1 MPKARPSVLR
11 QLNAI
16 GAALTVV
23 LTCAAASAGETLDR
37 VLAAKTLVL
46 AVDEEYPP
54 FASRNHAGEL
64 RGFDIDVA
72 RALAGRLGVTL
83 KVITPGWN
91 EIMAGDWLGRWDIAM
106 GGLEAAAAQAA
117 GLEAAAVYADAPA
130 VLLVQ
135 QGGAAIAGPGDLRGK
150 RVGVE
155 AGSRYEAYLR
165 NKMPDAEI
173 IPFEIEPMAIDDL
186 AKGNG
191 AALDAVLLGL
201 LAAQDAIGIG
211 KAVEIAGPPLFSQ
224 PFVIVTE
231 PSDPDFDARI
241 AAAVEALR
249 ADSTLARL
257 SVERLGIDAAP
268 PAP

>member
-1 MPKARPSVLR
+1 VLT
-11 QLNAI
+11 AVSTS
-16 GAALTVV
+16 GAAG
-23 LTCAAASAGETLDR
+23 AGETLDR

-54 FASRNHAGEL
+54 FASRNYAGEMT
-64 RGFDIDVA
+64 GIDIDVA
-72 RALAGRLGVTL
+72 QELAARLGVTL
-83 KVITPGWN
+83 KVVAPGWS
-91 EIMAGDWLGRWDIAM
+91 EIIAGEWQGRWDIAM

-117 GLEAAAVYADAPA
+117 GLEAAAIYADAPA
-130 VLLVQ
+130 VILVQ
-135 QGGAAIAGPGDLRGK
+135 HGGAAIAGPGDLQGK

-155 AGSRYEAYLR
+155 AGSRYEAYLER
-165 NKMPDAEI
+165 EIPGAEI
-173 IPFEIEPMAIDDL
+173 VTFEIEPLAIDDL

-224 PFVIVTE
+224 PFVIAAGKG
-231 PSDPDFDARI
+231 DPDFTARI

-249 ADSTLARL
+249 GDGTLARL
-257 SVERLGIDAAP
+257 SLEHLGVDTAP